1 MKNFK
6 IYVSVIVLGIA
17 LGCATNPLTG
27 KKGLA
32 LVDNNAIFPQAFQQY
47 SQFLSENK
55 VITGTPQSKMVE
67 SVGLK
72 IKQAAEKWYAAVGQP
87 NALKDYKW
95 EYKLVDSKDVN
106 AWCMPGGKIV
116 FYTGILP
123 ITKDEAGMACV
134 MGHEVAHA
142 LLNHGQQRMSAGM
155 LQQLGAGAVGAAV
168 GNKSAQTQQLW
179 MTAYGATTQYA
190 GMLPFSRNHESEA
203 DEIGLKLMAIAGYNP
218 EVSVA
223 FWQRMSQTGGNA
235 PAEFMS
241 THPSHDTR
249 IANLTNWIPQAKA
262 EAAKYGVK
270 FK

>member
-6 IYVSVIVLGIA
+6 IYLSVIVLGIA

-32 LVDNNAIFPQAFQQY
+32 LVDNNSIFPQAFQQY
-47 SQFLSENK
+47 TQFLSENK
-55 VITGTPQSKMVE
+55 VITGTPQAKMVE
-67 SVGLK
+67 SVGMK
-72 IKQAAEKWYAAVGQP
+72 IKQAAEKWYAALGQS
-87 NALKDYKW
+87 NALKDYQW
-95 EYKLVDSKDVN
+95 EYKLVESKDVN

-203 DEIGLKLMAIAGYNP
+203 DEIG
-218 EVSVA
+218 
-223 FWQRMSQTGGNA
+223 
-235 PAEFMS
+235 
-241 THPSHDTR
+241 
-249 IANLTNWIPQAKA
+249 
-262 EAAKYGVK
+262 
-270 FK
+270 